1 MDNNSLG
8 RESANILL
16 LKEKSTLQRAP
27 LIDERKNRL
36 YKIIFIFR
44 IIITEIKTQLKE
56 QSVVKKII
64 TLLPENIDPVALK
77 NKPVRANENN
87 RKVISEPTI
96 DAFSV
101 KFHAIIEGEA
111 EISWPDLYLRDENDY
126 YSGNYNNFTVNIFK
140 RLPFK
145 LKYNL
150 ANFHDNGQQIAGR
163 SH

>member
-1 MDNNSLG
+1 V
-8 RESANILL
+8 SANILL
-16 LKEKSTLQRAP
+16 LKEKSTLHRAP

-44 IIITEIKTQLKE
+44 IIITEIEIQPKE

-87 RKVISEPTI
+87 RKVISDPTI

-101 KFHAIIEGEA
+101 KFHAIIEKDSTSNHLA
-111 EISWPDLYLRDENDY
+111 ILLINPAIKRSLNRL
-126 YSGNYNNFTVNIFK
+126 NF
-140 RLPFK
+140 
-145 LKYNL
+145 
-150 ANFHDNGQQIAGR
+150 QI
-163 SH
+163 